1 MSDFFVDPP
10 IVSKRQKCGKNQ
22 LMDLM
27 VQGEIKMVEGRYSET
42 VDICTR
48 GLQQSLPFSAQSAI
62 LYFIRAEALE
72 NLQMYEESLLD
83 IDRAIEISVSKT
95 LTDILQKKRIDILK
109 EAACFKPQKM
119 RDRCQFENI
128 PQLSNNH
135 HKYQLGLSD
144 AIDLIHNGRYFVAV
158 KPIKMKDVILIDKS
172 QITHLH
178 KDDWDDDPTSNMC
191 HYCFK
196 YCRALIPCDYCY
208 HALYCSKECRGKAYQ
223 AYHQI
228 YCRYGNLDNKSSFVL
243 KLLLKITDNGAR
255 LKEALEYHKELE
267 NMSEE
272 MEKKV
277 YNLKEMK
284 ENNLRSIL
292 NLSIPMK
299 KDDNRTEDNL
309 FYSAKIAMLL
319 RNHSNYMQ
327 GSNDILNLTK
337 LLCRLCYIYDI
348 HARMD
353 FVPIFERYIALLQ
366 NLYFLLNLVRHS
378 CSGNTIY
385 TVHKNNVLVL
395 RAAKDIYPGELITFN
410 FMSKYVAL
418 ESNSMPRNVMLKN
431 FFDISCDC
439 EACAKSYKFK
449 PELGT
454 NVDIPNQLQ
463 QRLQKCRIDIDAM
476 WELLKIINNS
486 TRKPCL
492 EVEILKYSIS
502 DAYYGEEYFVS
513 IYYIQYT
520 KLNGDNTL
528 HQINCSA

>member
-1 MSDFFVDPP
+1 MIFVFCF
-10 IVSKRQKCGKNQ
+10 KK
-22 LMDLM
+22 

-267 NMSEE
+267 NMSEGD
-272 MEKKV
+272 
-277 YNLKEMK
+277 Y
-284 ENNLRSIL
+284 
-292 NLSIPMK
+292 
-299 KDDNRTEDNL
+299 
-309 FYSAKIAMLL
+309 
-319 RNHSNYMQ
+319 
-327 GSNDILNLTK
+327 
-337 LLCRLCYIYDI
+337 
-348 HARMD
+348 
-353 FVPIFERYIALLQ
+353 
-366 NLYFLLNLVRHS
+366 LY
-378 CSGNTIY
+378 
-385 TVHKNNVLVL
+385 
-395 RAAKDIYPGELITFN
+395 
-410 FMSKYVAL
+410 
-418 ESNSMPRNVMLKN
+418 
-431 FFDISCDC
+431 
-439 EACAKSYKFK
+439 
-449 PELGT
+449 
-454 NVDIPNQLQ
+454 
-463 QRLQKCRIDIDAM
+463 
-476 WELLKIINNS
+476 
-486 TRKPCL
+486 
-492 EVEILKYSIS
+492 
-502 DAYYGEEYFVS
+502 
-513 IYYIQYT
+513 
-520 KLNGDNTL
+520 
-528 HQINCSA
+528 